1 MKFLLNKQNI
11 LNMNN
16 GGLYE
21 PLEFHK
27 GGGGTQTTT
36 SSTKTDPRLE
46 QAAVDLL
53 SAGKGAYDDK
63 KLGQVAGASGLQD
76 TAFGAAGGAF
86 GRAQDDA
93 ASIRGLANQG
103 YAGSSAD
110 LATQA
115 ASNQAYG
122 AAGATGNLGGSRN
135 AINQGQIAAAGQ
147 AQYDQNRVGLL
158 GQANQLEAG
167 ALGQLGQV
175 GSAQRGIAQEQ
186 ADSKAKALQQ
196 YSNVFAGAQGG
207 FGKEQT
213 STSPKQGGK

>member
-27 GGGGTQTTT
+27 GGGGSQTTT

-53 SAGKGAYDDK
+53 DAGKGAFGRDE
-63 KLGQVAGASGLQD
+63 LGQVAGASGLQ
-76 TAFGAAGGAF
+76 TLAFDEAGGAF

-147 AQYDQNRVGLL
+147 AQYDQNRVGLF

-186 ADSKAKALQQ
+186 VDSKAKALQQ